1 MSIHICAINKSIRK
15 YLQIMV
21 DRWKESDSHII
32 THDLLL
38 LLSSDT
44 DLKVAIV
51 ICYVLFNLFLSSAKP
66 FTIHPTLPQMRPL
79 WQM

>member
-1 MSIHICAINKSIRK
+1 MSIHICACAINKSIRK

-21 DRWKESDSHII
+21 DRWKESDIHI
-32 THDLLL
+32 THDL

-79 WQM
+79 WQV